1 MSSNPITIDTQAG
14 MSPKDWYQAA
24 SQSAGLVFD
33 PAQAQVIAAL
43 DSLWH
48 QLMEFKTKRNHFLG
62 RSLLSPDVPK
72 GIYIWGGVGRGKTFL
87 MDGFYA
93 CVPYRRKRRLHFHHF
108 MTEVHQRMKQLADHD
123 DPLIALAERIE
134 ESTRLLCLD
143 EFHVD
148 DIADAM
154 ILGRLLDALLARGVV
169 LITTSNYPPDGLYPH
184 GLQRQ
189 NFLPAIAM
197 LERELQV
204 LNLGNGDDYRQQ
216 RGDKEAHYI
225 VPHNAKSELTL
236 GAMFDRLAAVAD
248 SPPGYP
254 IPHLRIAAH
263 AIWFDFQEL
272 CGNAHGQSDYLN
284 IAQRFHTVFLSH
296 IPVMAADQSSAARR
310 LTWLI
315 DVLYDNHVQLVVS
328 AAAAP
333 EALYIDGTGASEFH
347 RTVSRMIEM
356 QSSGYLRLAHRSLN
370 VTL

>member
-1 MSSNPITIDTQAG
+1 MSSNPVHIDTQAG
-14 MSPKDWYQAA
+14 MSPKDWYLAA
-24 SQSAGLVFD
+24 SHTSGLVFD
-33 PAQAQVIAAL
+33 PEQAAVIAAL
-43 DSLWH
+43 DTLWH
-48 QLMEFKTKRNHFLG
+48 QLMDFKTKRNHFLG

-87 MDGFYA
+87 MDGFYE
-93 CVPYRRKRRLHFHHF
+93 CVPYRRKRRIHYHHF

-154 ILGRLLDALLARGVV
+154 ILGRLLGALFERGVV
-169 LITTSNYPPDGLYPH
+169 LITTSNYPPGGLYPH

-197 LERELQV
+197 LEHELQV

-216 RGDKEAHYI
+216 RGDQERHYL
-225 VPHNAKSELTL
+225 VPHDARSEQVMGT
-236 GAMFDRLAAVAD
+236 MFDRYAAAAD
-248 SPPGYP
+248 AAPGYP
-254 IPHLRIAAH
+254 IPCRRIAPH

-284 IAQRFHTVFLSH
+284 IAQRFHTVFLSG
-296 IPVMAADQSSAARR
+296 IPVLHADHASAARR

-315 DVLYDNHVQLVVS
+315 DVLYDNKVQLVVS

-333 EALYIDGTGASEFH
+333 EALYIDGIGASEFQ

-356 QSSGYLRLAHRSLN
+356 QSSGYLRLAPRSLD

>member
-1 MSSNPITIDTQAG
+1 MPSNPVPIDTQVG

-24 SQSAGLVFD
+24 SQTSGLVYD
-33 PAQAQVIAAL
+33 HAQAAVIEAL
-43 DSLWH
+43 DTLWH
-48 QLMEFKTKRNHFLG
+48 QLMDFKTKRNHFLG

-87 MDGFYA
+87 MDGFYE
-93 CVPYRRKRRLHFHHF
+93 CVPYRRKRRIHYHHF
-108 MTEVHQRMKQLADHD
+108 MAEVHQRMKQLADHD
-123 DPLIALAERIE
+123 DPLMALAERIE

-154 ILGRLLDALLARGVV
+154 ILGRLLSALFERGVV
-169 LITTSNYPPDGLYPH
+169 LITTSNYPPSGLYPH

-216 RGDKEAHYI
+216 GGDKEPRYI
-225 VPHNAKSELTL
+225 VPADAHSERLM
-236 GAMFDRLAAVAD
+236 GAMFDRLNDDVNEARHH
-248 SPPGYP
+248 P
-254 IPHLRIAAH
+254 IPHKRIAAH
-263 AIWFDFQEL
+263 TIWFDFQEL
-272 CGNAHGQSDYLN
+272 CGKAHGQSDYLH
-284 IAQRFHTVFLSH
+284 IAQRFRTVFLSG
-296 IPVMAADQSSAARR
+296 IPILHADHSSAARR

-315 DVLYDNHVQLVVS
+315 DVLYDNNVQLVAS
-328 AAAAP
+328 AEAEP
-333 EALYIDGTGASEFH
+333 EKLYIEGTGASEFR
-347 RTVSRMIEM
+347 RTASRLIEM
-356 QSSGYLRLAHRSLN
+356 QSASYMRLAHRTLN

>member
-1 MSSNPITIDTQAG
+1 
-14 MSPKDWYQAA
+14 MSPKDWYHAA
-24 SQSAGLVFD
+24 SLTSGLVFD
-33 PAQAQVIAAL
+33 PAQASVIAAL
-43 DSLWH
+43 DTLWH
-48 QLMEFKTKRNHFLG
+48 QLMDFKTKRNHFLG

-87 MDGFYA
+87 MDGFYE
-93 CVPYRRKRRLHFHHF
+93 CVPYRRKRRIHYHHF
-108 MTEVHQRMKQLADHD
+108 MTEVHQRMQQLANHD

-154 ILGRLLDALLARGVV
+154 ILGRLLSALFERGVV
-169 LITTSNYPPDGLYPH
+169 LITTSNYPPSGLYPH

-204 LNLGNGDDYRQQ
+204 LNLGNGDDYRMQCSEQ
-216 RGDKEAHYI
+216 ASRYLVPCDAHSEHLMN
-225 VPHNAKSELTL
+225 VMFERFNSVAGSPQPH
-236 GAMFDRLAAVAD
+236 
-248 SPPGYP
+248 P
-254 IPHLRIAAH
+254 IPHRRSAAQT
-263 AIWFDFQEL
+263 IWFDFAEL
-272 CGNAHGQSDYLN
+272 CGKAHGQSDYLH
-284 IAQRFHTVFLSH
+284 IAQRFHTVFLSG
-296 IPVMAADQSSAARR
+296 IPVLHADDSAAARR

-315 DVLYDNHVQLVVS
+315 DVLYDNNVQLVVS

-333 EALYIDGTGASEFH
+333 EALYVEGIGSTEFQ
-347 RTVSRMIEM
+347 RTVSRLIEM
-356 QSSGYLRLAHRSLN
+356 QSASYMRLAHRTLN

>member
-1 MSSNPITIDTQAG
+1 MPSNPVHIDTQAG

-24 SQSAGLVFD
+24 SQTSGLVFD
-33 PAQAQVIAAL
+33 PAQAGVIEAL
-43 DSLWH
+43 DTLWH
-48 QLMEFKTKRNHFLG
+48 QLMDFKTKRNHFLG

-87 MDGFYA
+87 MDGFYE
-93 CVPYRRKRRLHFHHF
+93 CVPYRRKRRIHYHHF
-108 MTEVHQRMKQLADHD
+108 MAEVHQRMKQLADHD

-154 ILGRLLDALLARGVV
+154 ILGRLLSALFERGVV
-169 LITTSNYPPDGLYPH
+169 LITTSNYPPSGLYPH

-204 LNLGNGDDYRQQ
+204 LNLGNGDDYRLQV
-216 RGDKEAHYI
+216 GDKESRYI
-225 VPHNAKSELTL
+225 VPSDAESEQAMN
-236 GAMFDRLAAVAD
+236 AMFERVATHD
-248 SPPGYP
+248 NQMQHP
-254 IPHLRIAAH
+254 IPHKRIAAH

-272 CGNAHGQSDYLN
+272 CGKAHGQSDYLH
-284 IAQRFHTVFLSH
+284 IAQRFHTVFLSD
-296 IPVMAADQSSAARR
+296 IPVLHADHSSSARR

-315 DVLYDNHVQLVVS
+315 DVLYDNNVQLVAS
-328 AAAAP
+328 AAASPAS
-333 EALYIDGTGASEFH
+333 LYTEGVGSSEFH

-356 QSSGYLRLAHRSLN
+356 QSASYMRLVHRTLN